1 MNPWRSLRVFYHHW
15 RAVGLEHHHDEQA
28 MVSIRRLAEL
38 DDEWGLYDLALRFDQ
53 GRGVGMDADA
63 ARALYLRVFEK
74 NGRFAALS
82 AYGIGR
88 LALVAEPPSLSVAAH
103 WFKLAASGGHVESQ
117 YNYGLAL
124 IEGWTG
130 EVDVATGLRWLERAR
145 EAGMAEADEIYQRV
159 TRQLA
164 EGLIDPAHER

>member
-1 MNPWRSLRVFYHHW
+1 
-15 RAVGLEHHHDEQA
+15 
-28 MVSIRRLAEL
+28 MV
-38 DDEWGLYDLALRFDQ
+38 Q
-53 GRGVGMDADA
+53 DADA
-63 ARALYLRVFEK
+63 ARTLYRRVFEK

-88 LALVAEPPSLSVAAH
+88 LALVAEPSSLPEAAH

-124 IEGWTG
+124 IEGWAG
-130 EVDVATGLRWLERAR
+130 EVDVASGLSWLEKAR
-145 EAGMAEADEIYQRV
+145 DCGMADADEVYQRV

-164 EGLIDPAHER
+164 DGLTDPAYER